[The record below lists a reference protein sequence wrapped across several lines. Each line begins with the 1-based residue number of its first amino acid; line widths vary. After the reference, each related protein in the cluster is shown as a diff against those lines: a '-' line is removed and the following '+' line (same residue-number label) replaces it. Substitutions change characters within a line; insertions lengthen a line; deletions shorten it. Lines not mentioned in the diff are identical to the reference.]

1 MSNLTRYGQTAL
13 DQTFPDAD
21 ESVFGHMVLE
31 LGISPD
37 EATQNLRPWVRDL
50 DRSAELSK
58 KTAYV
63 AAFIGAGAG
72 LATAATMGIGL
83 TAILPIAAA
92 AYNFFAGQQ
101 SAREQGVRESEYLLL
116 KTCPELLKLIYALTQ
131 KGMPKEALVEC
142 YDDLLGAFTMQ
153 FQQRASLGMSDELD
167 HDIVKSFQRIV
178 QEKCEAESLAR
189 AIVAETEN
197 FTFDTLYQS
206 TAPKTESL
214 PAASDSGTVI
224 VPSSPIEP
232 KTAVICSQC
241 AHFKK
246 SPVFENYDGQCL
258 AYRDHARSDDPIAA
272 KCKGFELI
280 ATSSP
285 NAPRHEVIG
294 NTTRLGAVEGTAS
307 PAGETSALPTNKTEL
322 LARLKAECSALLRLV
337 KSQPIR
343 AVGVQ
348 RTGKTTLV
356 KKLAL
361 LRLLLLPGH
370 KVIASTPHDE
380 PDNRYP
386 SVFQVVGMKSGKRD
400 YPAIARAWEAMS
412 TRIEN
417 GDRSSITTVWDEF
430 GLFNKVMEEETL
442 TSVLTSSLREATK
455 HGEFPVF
462 IVHGETQAFLPGS
475 RGLVT
480 VFLSSTVRVET
491 IGQLVTGADG
501 LDEMRPTG
509 KFRVTWLDGN
519 KEERQIPKW
528 LSEEFL
534 ISLLPTSVVTN
545 SQTQPYQEKPAES
558 PIQTDEPED
567 DVPEIG
573 LNQPSVAEVKA
584 QKKELFEL
592 GQAILEL
599 LQKNPDKSYNDEA
612 IRTHRFI
619 RETLGKAPAIGAIRQ
634 SISTVSKTPFVR
646 TVDEGRIQWNQ
657 PT

>member
-1 MSNLTRYGQTAL
+1 MFLK
-13 DQTFPDAD
+13 FCC
-21 ESVFGHMVLE
+21 SVVPTSMDSSQ
-31 LGISPD
+31 I
-37 EATQNLRPWVRDL
+37 
-50 DRSAELSK
+50 
-58 KTAYV
+58 KTCKT
-63 AAFIGAGAG
+63 G
-72 LATAATMGIGL
+72 MH
-83 TAILPIAAA
+83 P
-92 AYNFFAGQQ
+92 
-101 SAREQGVRESEYLLL
+101 RESEYLLL

-142 YDDLLGAFTMQ
+142 YDDLLGAFTVQ

-189 AIVAETEN
+189 AIVAETES

-206 TAPKTESL
+206 TEPKTESL
-214 PAASDSGTVI
+214 PASPDTTLPAATDSGSV
-224 VPSSPIEP
+224 
-232 KTAVICSQC
+232 
-241 AHFKK
+241 
-246 SPVFENYDGQCL
+246 
-258 AYRDHARSDDPIAA
+258 
-272 KCKGFELI
+272 
-280 ATSSP
+280 ATSLP
-285 NAPRHEVIG
+285 IG
-294 NTTRLGAVEGTAS
+294 NHTRLGAVEVA
-307 PAGETSALPTNKTEL
+307 PAAQSPTNKTEL
-322 LARLKAECSALLRLV
+322 LDRLKVECPVILKLV

-343 AVGVQ
+343 AVGTQ

-386 SVFQVVGMKSGKRD
+386 SVFQVVGVRAGKRD
-400 YPAIARAWEAMS
+400 YPAIARAWEAMA

-509 KFRVTWLDGN
+509 KFRVTWLDST
-519 KEERQIPKW
+519 KEAGQIPAW

-534 ISLLPTSVVTN
+534 VSLLPDSGV
-545 SQTQPYQEKPAES
+545 SKGQPQPYPEKPAES
-558 PIQTDEPED
+558 PTQADEADD

-573 LNQPSVAEVKA
+573 LNQPSVEEVKA

-599 LQKNPDKSYNDEA
+599 LQKNPDKSYSDEA
-612 IRTHRFI
+612 IRTNRFI
-619 RETLGKAPAIGAIRQ
+619 ETTTGKRPSLITVRA
-634 SISTVSKTPFVR
+634 SISAVSKLHYVS
-646 TVDEGRIQWNQ
+646 VDSEGRIQWNQ
-657 PT
+657 PS